1 MRIEHVLVYEVS
13 IAYGFHAKNK
23 TERVPARHARHP
35 MHGYGIAQ
43 FLRRRTEDVLQVGEG
58 SLYPALQR
66 LQVQGLLAAG
76 WRQSDTGRRAKY
88 YRLTSLGRAYLEAER
103 ESYGRVSGAIA
114 RVLQEV

>member
-1 MRIEHVLVYEVS
+1 MGFMRRTKQNEFPPGTLDMLILQVLT
-13 IAYGFHAKNK
+13 HQ
-23 TERVPARHARHP
+23 P